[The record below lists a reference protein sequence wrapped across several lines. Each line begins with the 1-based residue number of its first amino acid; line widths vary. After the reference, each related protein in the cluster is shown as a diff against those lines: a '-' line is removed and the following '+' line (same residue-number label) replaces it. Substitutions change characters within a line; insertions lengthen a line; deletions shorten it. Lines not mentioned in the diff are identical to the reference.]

1 MEETAS
7 EREEA
12 CGRAWYELSAESAPN
27 HGVVIEEQRSK
38 RERER
43 ELEKRAR
50 VSSMTLTHWK
60 RQRKVSASAQ

>member
-43 ELEKRAR
+43 ERE
-50 VSSMTLTHWK
+50 
-60 RQRKVSASAQ
+60 